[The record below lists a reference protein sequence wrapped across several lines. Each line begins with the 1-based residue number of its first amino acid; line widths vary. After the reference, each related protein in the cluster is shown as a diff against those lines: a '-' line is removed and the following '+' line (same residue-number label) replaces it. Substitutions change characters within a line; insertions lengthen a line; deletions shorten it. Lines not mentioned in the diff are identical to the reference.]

1 MWKPNNQTSP
11 ILPHNASN
19 GRYTPSKSS
28 GSLWVYHMLPCYP
41 HFALIVS
48 VLGFLTFST
57 KPLLL
62 CFRFLL
68 FFFSSSLPGTTC
80 RGSEWRSGVVAGI
93 WEPQTVPIFTR
104 YMHAKSCHV
113 CVCMI
118 CFFTHNKSQMT
129 LPYGILARRTQNACS
144 GTRVPNAGGVYG
156 GVWLQKPP
164 NPFFCS
170 LQLKF
175 FNFFKSSWTSV
186 NSTTIK
192 FVRGQ
197 NLFFFREKK
206 DPGRKPSLPHKPGE
220 ARTFFASAK
229 RIRSW
234 EDQLSGGFIHHFE
247 PIRALEILS

>member
-68 FFFSSSLPGTTC
+68 FFFSSSLP
-80 RGSEWRSGVVAGI
+80 ELPAEVQNGVAAWSREFGNLKLYQFSPGI
-93 WEPQTVPIFTR
+93 CTR
-104 YMHAKSCHV
+104 NLVM

-164 NPFFCS
+164 NPFFAPC
-170 LQLKF
+170 
-175 FNFFKSSWTSV
+175 N
-186 NSTTIK
+186 
-192 FVRGQ
+192 
-197 NLFFFREKK
+197 
-206 DPGRKPSLPHKPGE
+206 
-220 ARTFFASAK
+220 
-229 RIRSW
+229 
-234 EDQLSGGFIHHFE
+234 
-247 PIRALEILS
+247 